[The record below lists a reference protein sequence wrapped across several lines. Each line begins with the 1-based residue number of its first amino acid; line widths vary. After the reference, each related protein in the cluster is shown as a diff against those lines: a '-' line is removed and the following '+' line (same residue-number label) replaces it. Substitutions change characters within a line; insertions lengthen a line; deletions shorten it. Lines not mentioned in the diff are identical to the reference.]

1 MNFSFKEIQ
10 ILYDMFLT
18 IVREKYAKNCN
29 LIFIQDGIDKNN
41 EIDYEINWRSKL
53 LLILFKD
60 NSS

>member
-1 MNFSFKEIQ
+1 MIQ
-10 ILYDMFLT
+10 ILYNVFLT